1 MNGMDG
7 SGLVG
12 DAALVVVACPACHSP
27 SAAAEADAGEAVRC
41 PVCASAFLVPVLAA
55 ARPIHRSN
63 DAPQPATIPDAAT
76 MPEPDAVVAV
86 TEPGVA
92 DPRGLDES
100 FGAAATA
107 PAAASQADPLQFRE
121 PVRTV
126 RVGREV
132 IELRRLTPEEL
143 AVRRA
148 RRNILMLLT
157 GAAVLIVL
165 VLLFGT
171 GGRRKGRR

>member
-1 MNGMDG
+1 MNGTEG
-7 SGLVG
+7 SVFVG

-27 SAAAEADAGEAVRC
+27 SAAAAADAGEAVRC
-41 PVCASAFLVPVLAA
+41 PVCASAFLVPMLAA

-76 MPEPDAVVAV
+76 TPEPDAAV
-86 TEPGVA
+86 GAPEPGV
-92 DPRGLDES
+92 DPRVMDEP
-100 FGAAATA
+100 FAAAVTA
-107 PAAASQADPLQFRE
+107 PVAAPQPDPLQFRE

-143 AVRRA
+143 AARRA

-165 VLLFGT
+165 VLLFGA